1 MNYDDLIE
9 QVMQTAGLSSLQQAE
24 RALRATVSAVASC
37 LSAQARTSWAHL
49 LPSDLHLDLLDAPYQ
64 AAQTAQ
70 QVYARV
76 PAGEGVPQPYAM
88 EHAQSVIRELG
99 QLLDEDT
106 RTSLARELP
115 DDLAALLREPQ
126 RATRPSRAHGHPRQ
140 PAGSTLATGRPGAV
154 HPLSESE
161 PHAGQ
166 SGSVADW
173 DDARMEH
180 TLGSGHEETGDPL
193 ANSKPGSK
201 RGLSG

>member
-1 MNYDDLIE
+1 MNYDNLIE

-24 RALRATVSAVASC
+24 RALRATVSALASC
-37 LSAQARTSWAHL
+37 LSAQTRTAWARL
-49 LPSDLHLDLLDAPYQ
+49 LPSDLHLDLMDAPYQ
-64 AAQTAQ
+64 AAQTAR

-88 EHAQSVIRELG
+88 EHAQSVIRELA
-99 QLLDEDT
+99 QLLDDDM

-115 DDLAALLREPQ
+115 DELAVLLRPQ
-126 RATRPSRAHGHPRQ
+126 QRGTRPLHAQAQPRQ

-161 PHAGQ
+161 PHPGQ

-173 DDARMEH
+173 DDSRMEH
-180 TLGSGHEETGDPL
+180 TLGSGHEDSGDPL